1 MGGEAV
7 TLALERNKPTGPIAL
22 SKSVNLS
29 FLICELGLMISLKVI
44 LKMKLGN
51 VYDMPRT

>member
-1 MGGEAV
+1 MEGEAV